1 MINYKDNNDCSK
13 NNDELNNIIKQLKL
27 DKYNLNI
34 NANKLSKI
42 SDELNITEF
51 CMKEHIDEL
60 ILKFGNNK
68 NNGQMKENI
77 YKNDKKNKDNY
88 KKRYKSFNGKEIK
101 NIKK

>member
-51 CMKEHIDEL
+51 CMNEHIDEL
-60 ILKFGNNK
+60 IFKLGNNK